1 MLSSMNEGIY
11 VVLKLKGLR
20 MPRVL
25 NLYLFGI
32 CNISIN
38 NGCIPINITLIVT
51 YLPTRSFI
59 PAAYTGI
66 SAALSGCTAY
76 ATLLRP
82 DSMGM

>member
-11 VVLKLKGLR
+11 LVLKLKGLR

-38 NGCIPINITLIVT
+38 NGCIPINNIPCVT
-51 YLPTRSFI
+51 YLPTRSSI
-59 PAAYTGI
+59 PAALHGNI
-66 SAALSGCTAY
+66 SHTKW
-76 ATLLRP
+76 LLTCKA
-82 DSMGM
+82 